1 MKRLVYSPGEPS
13 GIGIDLI
20 IQLATSDFW
29 EKIKFPV
36 IVLADPLLLQSRAKL
51 LNRKIDIV
59 KVSENEIYSRN
70 KHAQIKII
78 TLSKCKNFTPG
89 KLYKS
94 NASYTL
100 MNLDYGIE
108 LAFNDKNTALVTGP
122 LSKENIIKIEESFT
136 GHTERIQ
143 DLTFSS
149 DVLMLLASG
158 KIKVALATTH
168 IPLKEVASSING
180 KMLQTKIEI
189 LDQELKTKFGISKPK
204 IKLLGLNP
212 HAGEGGKI
220 GIEEKEILYPLARK
234 LRAKGINISDPIS
247 ADTAFTKKTLNE
259 TDAYLA
265 MYHDQAL
272 PVLKALSF
280 GKSIN
285 ITLGIPIIRT
295 SVDHGVALDVAGT
308 GNSDPSSLIEAF
320 KTAQRL
326 I

>member
-1 MKRLVYSPGEPS
+1 LKRLVYSPGEPS

-78 TLSKCKNFTPG
+78 TLSKCKIFTPG

-94 NASYTL
+94 NASYAL

-189 LDQELKTKFGISKPK
+189 LNQELKTKFGISKPK

>member
-1 MKRLVYSPGEPS
+1 
-13 GIGIDLI
+13 
-20 IQLATSDFW
+20 
-29 EKIKFPV
+29 
-36 IVLADPLLLQSRAKL
+36 
-51 LNRKIDIV
+51 
-59 KVSENEIYSRN
+59 
-70 KHAQIKII
+70 
-78 TLSKCKNFTPG
+78 
-89 KLYKS
+89 
-94 NASYTL
+94 
-100 MNLDYGIE
+100 
-108 LAFNDKNTALVTGP
+108 
-122 LSKENIIKIEESFT
+122 
-136 GHTERIQ
+136 
-143 DLTFSS
+143 
-149 DVLMLLASG
+149 MLLASG

-234 LRAKGINISDPIS
+234 LRAKGINVSDPIS

-285 ITLGIPIIRT
+285 ITLGVPIIRT

-326 I
+326 IK